1 MQRPHGLQ
9 RLQDHKVQCP
19 LQNVRFVRHA
29 PLLWP
34 AHRSIPRH
42 LWHVN
47 RKAALN
53 PRSPLRSSTPAER
66 AELPHQPD
74 LDQTHLECGGSTPL
88 LHSIYN
94 SGVLSRE
101 HFAERLHGRVAL
113 NGGATQRFPRKK
125 WGPRL
130 GPGAPKGAF
139 QLPVSF
145 SHRRVGSSIL
155 ASLSEAGG
163 TIREKCRA
171 SPFPLARL
179 STRIAI
185 RNAPN
190 DFPICTSRANGCET
204 GL

>member
-1 MQRPHGLQ
+1 MASSVFRTIRSSVPCRMSDLSAMRRSCGL
-9 RLQDHKVQCP
+9 HTGVS
-19 LQNVRFVRHA
+19 
-29 PLLWP
+29 P
-34 AHRSIPRH
+34 ATCGMSTG
-42 LWHVN
+42 
-47 RKAALN
+47 KAALK
-53 PRSPLRSSTPAER
+53 PRSPLLSSTPAER